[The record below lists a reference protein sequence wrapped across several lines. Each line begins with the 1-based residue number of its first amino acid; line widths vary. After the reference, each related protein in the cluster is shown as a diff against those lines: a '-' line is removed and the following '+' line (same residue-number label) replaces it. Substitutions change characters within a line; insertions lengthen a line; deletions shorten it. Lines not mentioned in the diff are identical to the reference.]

1 MRFIHLKFGLW
12 LVLVFLSGCA
22 VSGQIQSS
30 TPSPEVAETAVAT
43 PPLPLATISAAT
55 RTFAVIEIPTEES
68 MSDTPEAPLPQDP
81 SEAAL
86 VQASIQD
93 LSNRLGV
100 PGNEIEFILF
110 EHVTWPDGSM
120 GCPKP
125 DMMYIQ
131 VLREGY
137 RILLRYQG
145 RIYHYHGGEQRAPF
159 LCEEPNYP

>member
-1 MRFIHLKFGLW
+1 MQSVYRSLGLW
-12 LVLVFLSGCA
+12 VALVFLSGCA
-22 VSGQIQSS
+22 VPGQVQPT
-30 TPSPEVAETAVAT
+30 TPSPQMAETAVITLTLPFATVPAAT
-43 PPLPLATISAAT
+43 P
-55 RTFAVIEIPTEES
+55 TFSVIEIPTEET
-68 MSDTPEAPLPQDP
+68 MSDTPAAPLPQDP
-81 SEAAL
+81 SESAL

-93 LSNRLGV
+93 LSTRLGV
-100 PGNEIEFILF
+100 PNHEIEFILF

-145 RIYHYHGGEQRAPF
+145 RIYHYHGGEQRPPF